1 MLCLVSPSPMYALPF
16 INRHLN
22 GTISPLALMDYWLS
36 IHIYCRSDN
45 RNDVHL
51 NSAFHTDTHFTD
63 ISDGR

>member
-1 MLCLVSPSPMYALPF
+1 
-16 INRHLN
+16 
-22 GTISPLALMDYWLS
+22 MDYWLS
-36 IHIYCRSDN
+36 IHIYCHSDN